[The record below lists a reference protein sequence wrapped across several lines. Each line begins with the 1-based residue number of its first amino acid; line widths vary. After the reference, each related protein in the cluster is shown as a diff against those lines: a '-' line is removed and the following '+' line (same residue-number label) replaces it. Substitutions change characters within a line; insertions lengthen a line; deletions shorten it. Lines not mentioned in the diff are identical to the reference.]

1 MLKALELTGFKSFAD
16 RTRFEFPAGI
26 TGVVGPNGS
35 GKSNVVDAI
44 KWVLGEQSIKSL
56 RGKESTDVIFNGAV
70 GRAPMNAA
78 EAILT
83 FDNSKKLLPVDT
95 PEVLIG
101 RRLFRN
107 GESEYLINKQPV
119 RLRDIRDLFS
129 GTGAATEAYSVIE
142 QGKVDVLLQSSPKE
156 RRHIFEE
163 AAGISRFK
171 ARKLE
176 SLRRLERVDQNL
188 LRLHDIV
195 EEVENRLKS
204 VRNQASKARRYQEY
218 VDRLQQLRTHAARAD
233 WRKLTAQIDDQES
246 AATAKR
252 TERDA
257 LTQTI
262 DAAEIRLLEIDADL
276 GDRLQT
282 LRTVEGQAADVRQ
295 RLTSNESLIGHER
308 RRTVELE
315 EEASRHRRRLAALS
329 GKAGDERTQVEATD
343 AALHAAEARHAELTA
358 SRKTVEAQW
367 ERIEARRREIE
378 TDVEERR
385 RRMRE
390 LVQAAAAAASD
401 ASILD
406 ARVAACDEEQ
416 ARRAARSGDLE
427 RRRET
432 LTADE
437 TEYRIE
443 LQRAETALTEATAAR
458 DAARQDLT
466 RLETERAAVD
476 ERIQRLRQRQAG
488 LAERADVLEDLLR
501 RHEGIQAGV
510 KEAIGLR
517 ETDPAGPLRHV
528 VGLAADLIRA
538 PVDVAT
544 AVDAALAER
553 AQFLVIAAEA
563 NPQHLAEFAAT
574 TLTGR
579 VGFLSPAVGA
589 GPDRGNLETPAGR
602 PNVVGRL
609 DQLVDFDESY
619 RPLWRRLLGA
629 TWLVETLELAL
640 ALRREFPHLSFVTRR
655 GECITAEGAV
665 VAGRRVGGLGLVS
678 RRSELQE
685 LGTQRE
691 TLTTEL
697 TAATQAAAAA
707 LTRLEAGRAAL
718 QTCEA
723 TRQQR
728 LEAIADRR
736 SLGKELARRRDQLSE
751 QAVSLEQDARRAE
764 AERNEATASRA
775 AAATRQ
781 ESLRVELA
789 EVEAA
794 AARSQQQHAATVDE
808 ARTIEER
815 LTVAKVEA
823 GKSEERL
830 HHLKLE
836 KLRREQDRAERRKAF
851 DESQAAL
858 DDGLRRI
865 RESTLAILTAEA
877 DAAECYLRQE
887 KSAVQAAELISA
899 QSALQAERG
908 ELAARTHTEK
918 SRVRAVQDDLHTL
931 EMAAQATKL
940 ERTNLADRIR
950 DDYGIDLAAADAEP
964 TSTEELQQRE
974 EVEKQ
979 IADLRRKINNV
990 GNVNLEALA
999 ELDELETRFAALS
1012 QQFEDL
1018 SSAKKSLEAIIAR
1031 IDTDSRRLFTETLE
1045 TVKGN
1050 FQILFRKLFG
1060 GGQADVILEENVDIL
1075 DAGIEIIARPPG
1087 KEPRNI
1093 SLLSGGEKTLTCVA
1107 LLLAVFQ
1114 YRPSPFCVLDEVDA
1128 ALDEANIG
1136 RFVGVLQEFLS
1147 WTQFIIVTHSKRTM
1161 TCATTLYG
1169 VTMQESGIS
1178 KRVSVR
1184 FEEISDDGH
1193 IMTRK
1198 DVDAVGDKADTDA
1211 A

>member
-1 MLKALELTGFKSFAD
+1 MLKALELAGFKSFAD
-16 RTRFEFPAGI
+16 RTRFEFPPGI

-44 KWVLGEQSIKSL
+44 KWVLGEQSVKSL
-56 RGKESTDVIFNGAV
+56 RGKEMADVIFNGAV

-78 EAILT
+78 EATLT
-83 FDNSKKLLPVDT
+83 FDNSQKLLPVDT

-101 RRLFRN
+101 RRVYRN

-156 RRHIFEE
+156 RRSIFEE

-204 VRNQASKARRYQEY
+204 VRNQASKARRYQEH

-233 WRKLTAQIDDQES
+233 WRKLSAQVAEQEAA
-246 AATAKR
+246 AATKR
-252 TERDA
+252 ATRDE
-257 LTQTI
+257 LTQRL
-262 DAAEIRLLEIDADL
+262 DEAETRLLAIDADL
-276 GDRLQT
+276 GDRTQA
-282 LRTVEGQAADVRQ
+282 LRSAESQAADVRQ
-295 RLTSNESLIGHER
+295 RIAADESLIGHER
-308 RRTVELE
+308 RRSVELE
-315 EEASRHRRRLAALS
+315 EEASRHRRRLAALN

-343 AALHAAEARHAELTA
+343 AALHAAEARHAELVA
-358 SRKTVEAQW
+358 SRKSVEAQW
-367 ERIEARRREIE
+367 EKLTARRREIE
-378 TDVEERR
+378 TTVEERR

-390 LVQAAAAAASD
+390 LVQAAASAASD

-406 ARVAACDEEQ
+406 AKLAACAEDE
-416 ARRAARSGDLE
+416 ARRAE
-427 RRRET
+427 RR
-432 LTADE
+432 A
-437 TEYRIE
+437 E
-443 LQRAETALTEATAAR
+443 LDRRRAALELELNEHRDATTQSEHALAAATTAR
-458 DAARQDLT
+458 DAAKADLS
-466 RLETERAAVD
+466 RREAERTAV
-476 ERIQRLRQRQAG
+476 EQRVQELRQRQAG
-488 LAERADVLEDLLR
+488 QAERADLLEDLLR

-510 KEAIGLR
+510 KEALGLK
-517 ETDPAGPLRHV
+517 ESDPTGPLRHV

-538 PVDVAT
+538 PIDVAT

-553 AQFLVIAAEA
+553 AQYLVVAAEA
-563 NPQHLAEFAAT
+563 DPSQLGEFAAAS
-574 TLTGR
+574 LTGR
-579 VGFLSPAVGA
+579 VGFLSPAIA
-589 GPDRGNLETPAGR
+589 QTPDSGPNTSPAGK
-602 PNVVGRL
+602 PGVVGRL
-609 DQLVDFDESY
+609 DLLADFEETH
-619 RPLWRRLLGA
+619 RPLWRRLLGT
-629 TWLVETLELAL
+629 TWLVESLELAL
-640 ALRREFPHLSFVTRR
+640 ELRREFAHLSFVTRR
-655 GECITAEGAV
+655 GEFITADGAI
-665 VAGRRVGGLGLVS
+665 VAGRRSGGLGLVA
-678 RRSELQE
+678 RRSELIE
-685 LGTQRE
+685 LRKASE
-691 TLTTEL
+691 AIVVEL
-697 TAATQAAAAA
+697 NAAAKEIAVAA
-707 LTRLEAGRAAL
+707 LAIEAGQATL
-718 QTCEA
+718 QSAEA
-723 TRQQR
+723 TRQER
-728 LEAIADRR
+728 SEALAERR
-736 SLGKELARRRDQLSE
+736 SRGKELDRQVDQLAG
-751 QAVSLEQDARRAE
+751 QRTALERDAARAE
-764 AERNEATASRA
+764 TERAEVTASRTA
-775 AAATRQ
+775 AAARQ

-789 EVEAA
+789 EIETTTTAA
-794 AARSQQQHAATVDE
+794 QQQLTATADE
-808 ARTIEER
+808 ARTVEER

-836 KLRREQDRAERRKAF
+836 KLRCEQDRAERRKAV
-851 DESQAAL
+851 DESRLAL
-858 DDGLRRI
+858 DDCLRRMRQSTMTI
-865 RESTLAILTAEA
+865 LDAESNVATA
-877 DAAECYLRQE
+877 YLRQE
-887 KSAVQAAELISA
+887 AFAAEAATLAFA
-899 QSALQAERG
+899 QSSLQRERT
-908 ELAARTHTEK
+908 ELASRTHTEK
-918 SRVRAVQDDLHTL
+918 SRLRNVQDDLHAL
-931 EMAAQATKL
+931 EMAAQTTRL
-940 ERTNLADRIR
+940 ERSNLADRIR
-950 DDYGIDLAAADAEP
+950 DDYGLELSTIDAEP
-964 TSTEELQQRE
+964 SSTEELQQRE

-979 IADLRRKINNV
+979 IADLRRKINHI

-999 ELDELETRFAALS
+999 ELDELESRYATLS

-1018 SSAKKSLEAIIAR
+1018 TSAKKSLEGIIAR
-1031 IDTDSRRLFTETLE
+1031 IDADSRRLFTETLE
-1045 TVKGN
+1045 TVKGY

-1060 GGQADVILEENVDIL
+1060 GGQADILLEENVDIL

-1178 KRVSVR
+1178 KRVAVR
-1184 FEEISDDGH
+1184 FQDVTDDGH
-1193 IMTRK
+1193 IIKRP
-1198 DVDAVGDKADTDA
+1198 DADGKDTDA